1 MLRGDSFHDRQR
13 ALDSGQ
19 FIWPKR
25 VAFTR
30 ILPGQLAVACNTCFT
45 PECSFLG
52 GTYFNPLKTT
62 LVRCKKVQAHHP
74 SFNDN
79 FHSSRPI
86 PAIFGAFITEC
97 MCHRSKNS
105 FNSHLTI
112 TGSECCLTKLV
123 PYIFVEKC
131 IYISALEMASPG
143 NQHCASCIGTMAHT
157 FVRRCMLIGADGARC
172 RIGSRYRQLGAWM

>member
-1 MLRGDSFHDRQR
+1 MIAAIIGIISARQDISDCFLSSDIMLRGDSFHDRQR

-25 VAFTR
+25 VAFSR

-97 MCHRSKNS
+97 MCHRKTVSIPTS
-105 FNSHLTI
+105 
-112 TGSECCLTKLV
+112 
-123 PYIFVEKC
+123 
-131 IYISALEMASPG
+131 
-143 NQHCASCIGTMAHT
+143 Q
-157 FVRRCMLIGADGARC
+157 
-172 RIGSRYRQLGAWM
+172 